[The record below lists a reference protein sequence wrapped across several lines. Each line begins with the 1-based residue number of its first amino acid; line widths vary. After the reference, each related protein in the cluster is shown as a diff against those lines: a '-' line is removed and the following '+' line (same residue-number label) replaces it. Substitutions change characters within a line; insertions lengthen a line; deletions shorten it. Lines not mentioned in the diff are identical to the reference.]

1 MKYQLRLRLQNCL
14 KTEYFEGFYDA
25 HFAQFVK
32 ADDMDEGC
40 SLATDRYDSAKD
52 DESRFNEDGDAR

>member
-1 MKYQLRLRLQNCL
+1 L
-14 KTEYFEGFYDA
+14 KTEYFEVFYVS